1 MQRAAVNDGL
11 AGLSD
16 IEIHHKA
23 RDVPT
28 KIKAHLRQLNLW
40 LKKQGVVLNQNG
52 DLDFSNCENPKQVE
66 AVYKKNPTIAW
77 IALMLRDLEYEYP
90 MKLERLELKA
100 NLLELIEEEEWKFL
114 DTNIKE
120 KVAEIKR
127 KELIY
132 EDRTKDDVEVLKIDQ
147 ESKFL

>member
-1 MQRAAVNDGL
+1 M
-11 AGLSD
+11 
-16 IEIHHKA
+16 
-23 RDVPT
+23 
-28 KIKAHLRQLNLW
+28 
-40 LKKQGVVLNQNG
+40 LK
-52 DLDFSNCENPKQVE
+52 DLD
-66 AVYKKNPTIAW
+66 
-77 IALMLRDLEYEYP
+77 YEYP